1 MEFHSSKPS
10 NWKKILQIIPLWQL
24 NDILIVTVSSIQIFV
39 MDLNKNKLFIFL
51 FSYSY
56 SIRDTARKIKF
67 TIKVSSVN
75 STKSVVSCG
84 FGHIYFRNP

>member
-56 SIRDTARKIKF
+56 SIRDTARKLNLPLKF
-67 TIKVSSVN
+67 LQ
-75 STKSVVSCG
+75 
-84 FGHIYFRNP
+84 